1 MMRLIF
7 KALVVVFLAMGI
19 GNYVVYLNTG
29 KLPLSDLKEKLSL
42 ESLSFSTKQFFEG
55 TKKATTD
62 AVGEHISGGGSSTAT
77 KIYKWTDENGVVHYG
92 ERPAGTGA
100 QELSVDDSNLSIVP
114 AAETDA
120 ARDLPKAHTTTVD
133 EAKTPIEKARAAAE
147 AMKAHTE
154 AQSQY

>member
-29 KLPLSDLKEKLSL
+29 KLPLNDLKEELSF
-42 ESLSFSTKQFFEG
+42 ESLSFSTKQLFEN
-55 TKKATTD
+55 TKQATTD
-62 AVGEHISGGGSSTAT
+62 AVDEHLSNGGSSMVT

-100 QELSVDDSNLSIVP
+100 QELTVNDSNLSIVP
-114 AAETDA
+114 AAETEA
-120 ARDLPKAHTTTVD
+120 SLDLPKPHATTVD
-133 EAKTPIEKARAAAE
+133 EAQTPIEKARAAAE
-147 AMKAHTE
+147 AMKAQNE
-154 AQSQY
+154 MQSQY